1 MAVLFRGRVAV
12 TVPDEVAADYLAD
25 GFTTTPGPEET
36 LRDAEEAEPEGEPEG
51 EPATEPRRA
60 ARGRTKAT
68 P

>member
-25 GFTTTPGPEET
+25 GFTTTPGPVEAPTDVEET
-36 LRDAEEAEPEGEPEG
+36 EPEGDPTG
-51 EPATEPRRA
+51 AHRRA
-60 ARGRTKAT
+60 VRSRRKVN

>member
-25 GFTTTPGPEET
+25 GFTTTPGPVEAPT
-36 LRDAEEAEPEGEPEG
+36 AAEEAEPEGEPTAE
-51 EPATEPRRA
+51 
-60 ARGRTKAT
+60 T

>member
-25 GFTTTPGPEET
+25 GFTATPGPVGAPT
-36 LRDAEEAEPEGEPEG
+36 AAEEAEPEGEPTPE
-51 EPATEPRRA
+51 AHRA
-60 ARGRTKAT
+60 ASGRTKVT

>member
-25 GFTTTPGPEET
+25 GFTTTPGPVEAPT
-36 LRDAEEAEPEGEPEG
+36 DAEEAEPEGEPT
-51 EPATEPRRA
+51 AAPRRA
-60 ARGRTKAT
+60 VRSRRKVN

>member
-25 GFTTTPGPEET
+25 GFTATPGPVEAPTDVEG
-36 LRDAEEAEPEGEPEG
+36 AEPEGEPTPE
-51 EPATEPRRA
+51 AHRA

>member
-36 LRDAEEAEPEGEPEG
+36 LRDAEGAEPEGG
-51 EPATEPRRA
+51 PATEPRRA

>member
-25 GFTTTPGPEET
+25 GFTTTPGPVGAPTDVEET
-36 LRDAEEAEPEGEPEG
+36 EPEGEPTPE
-51 EPATEPRRA
+51 AHRA
-60 ARGRTKAT
+60 ASGRRKAA

>member
-25 GFTTTPGPEET
+25 GFTTTATPGPVEAPMDVEET
-36 LRDAEEAEPEGEPEG
+36 EPEG
-51 EPATEPRRA
+51 EPAAEPRRA
-60 ARGRTKAT
+60 ARGRTKVT